1 MSMNKPSAR
10 PRRRS
15 PDAVP
20 DLFPIRTLSQLTGVN
35 PVTLRAWERRYGILQ
50 PQRTAKG
57 HRLYS
62 RDDVARVERIQALTA
77 RGVPVGQVRQVLVRA
92 TQDETRG
99 GPDEAWIEGRRAML
113 EAVTRFDEEALE
125 RAYERALAV
134 HPVDV
139 VTRRLVVPL
148 LVELGRRWESAEGSV
163 AEEHFFGV
171 YLRNKLGA
179 RFHHRVRRT
188 GGPRLMAC
196 CWPGELH
203 EIGVLLFALAAS
215 DAGYEVVLLG
225 ANMPLEELPAAA
237 VRAGADALVL
247 AGSNRP
253 PAEVLGRGL
262 PALIKA
268 VRLPV
273 FCGGL
278 SSVTCHDNMAAS
290 GAVPIGDDLAS
301 GLRVIAERLAQRR

>member
-1 MSMNKPSAR
+1 MSMNKPSSR
-10 PRRRS
+10 SRRRP

-35 PVTLRAWERRYGILQ
+35 PVTLRAWERRYGVLQ
-50 PQRTAKG
+50 PQRTPKG

-62 RDDVARVERIQALTA
+62 RHDVALVERILALTA
-77 RGVPVGQVRQVLVRA
+77 RGVPVGQARQVLLRA
-92 TQDETRG
+92 SQDETRG
-99 GPDEAWIEGRRAML
+99 GPDEVWAEGRDAML
-113 EAVTRFDEEALE
+113 EAVTRFDEDALE
-125 RAYERALAV
+125 RAYEKALAL

-179 RFHHRVRRT
+179 RYHHRVRRS
-188 GGPRLMAC
+188 GSPRLMVC

-215 DAGYEVVLLG
+215 DAGYDVVLLG
-225 ANMPLEELPAAA
+225 ANMPLEELPTASR
-237 VRAGADALVL
+237 RAGVAGLVL
-247 AGSNRP
+247 AGANRP
-253 PAEVLGRGL
+253 PAEVLGRAL

-268 VRLPV
+268 VRIPV

-278 SSVTCHDNMAAS
+278 SSVTCHDNLAAA
-290 GAVPIGDDLAS
+290 GAVPIGEDLGA
-301 GLRVIAERLAQRR
+301 GLRVIAERLARRR

>member
-1 MSMNKPSAR
+1 MTKPAAR
-10 PRRRS
+10 TRRRS

-35 PVTLRAWERRYGILQ
+35 PVTLRAWERRYGVIQ
-50 PQRTAKG
+50 PQRTPKG

-62 RDDVARVERIQALTA
+62 REDVALVERILALTA
-77 RGVPVGQVRQVLVRA
+77 RGVPVGQVRQVLNRA
-92 TQDETRG
+92 AQEETRG
-99 GPDEAWIEGRRAML
+99 GPDEAWAEGRRAML

-125 RAYERALAV
+125 RAYEKALAV

-225 ANMPLEELPAAA
+225 ANMPLEELPAAV
-237 VRAGADALVL
+237 VRSGADGVVL

-262 PALIKA
+262 PALLKA
-268 VRLPV
+268 VRVPV

-278 SSVTCHDNMAAS
+278 SSVTCHDNLAAA
-290 GAVPIGDDLAS
+290 GAVPIGEDLGA

>member
-1 MSMNKPSAR
+1 MTKNTVR

-20 DLFPIRTLSQLTGVN
+20 DLFPIRILSQLTGVN
-35 PVTLRAWERRYGILQ
+35 PVTLRAWERRYGVIQ
-50 PQRTAKG
+50 PQRTPKG

-62 RDDVARVERIQALTA
+62 REDVTLVERILALTA
-77 RGVPVGQVRQVLVRA
+77 RGVPVGQVRQVLNRA
-92 TQDETRG
+92 VHDETRG
-99 GPDEAWIEGRRAML
+99 GPNEFWSEGRKAML
-113 EAVTRFDEEALE
+113 EAVTRFDEDALE
-125 RAYERALAV
+125 RAYEKALGV

-188 GGPRLMAC
+188 GGPRLLAC

-203 EIGVLLFALAAS
+203 EIGLLLFALAAS
-215 DAGYEVVLLG
+215 EAGFELILLG

-237 VRAGADALVL
+237 ARAGVDAIVL

-268 VRLPV
+268 VRIPV

-278 SSVTCHDNMAAS
+278 SSVTCHDNLA
-290 GAVPIGDDLAS
+290 GAGAIPIGEDLGP
-301 GLRVIAERLAQRR
+301 GLRAMAERLAKRR